1 MLKPELENTES
12 FSAVPGNLGVF
23 MQSLQAHETP
33 IEERDPMDTSD
44 PDAGLMPGGES
55 PIAFEPEDDQP
66 SERVVPKNVGCGLAR
81 FVDKG
86 MAFGA
91 SIYTHDKSER
101 FRATSQEMD
110 ELEEAFGDFLQESG
124 IDISPAINLIIALS
138 AIYLFKFNDLR
149 LIRKENLARERK
161 EELEEQQRELE
172 AYNRSRIKNEEK

>member
-1 MLKPELENTES
+1 
-12 FSAVPGNLGVF
+12 
-23 MQSLQAHETP
+23 MQSLQAHEPP
-33 IEERDPMDTSD
+33 IDDPMDAPD
-44 PDAGLMPGGES
+44 PDEGIMPVGES
-55 PIAFEPEDDQP
+55 PIEFEPEDEQP
-66 SERVVPKNVGCGLAR
+66 VNKVVPKNVGRGLAR

-138 AIYLFKFNDLR
+138 AIYIFKFNDLR
-149 LIRKENLARERK
+149 IIRKENLARERK
-161 EELEEQQRELE
+161 EELEAQQREIE
-172 AYNRSRIKNEEK
+172 AYNRTRLKQEDK